1 MKDESTANKGG
12 TCSIVL
18 FLLKMKNGLRYW
30 EKNDIKCCLNVL
42 LTVDSEVKTS
52 AVSMLKSIE
61 KTVIAKYRLQ
71 QLKC

>member
-1 MKDESTANKGG
+1 MKDESTANKGE

-42 LTVDSEVKTS
+42 LTVDS
-52 AVSMLKSIE
+52 
-61 KTVIAKYRLQ
+61 
-71 QLKC
+71 